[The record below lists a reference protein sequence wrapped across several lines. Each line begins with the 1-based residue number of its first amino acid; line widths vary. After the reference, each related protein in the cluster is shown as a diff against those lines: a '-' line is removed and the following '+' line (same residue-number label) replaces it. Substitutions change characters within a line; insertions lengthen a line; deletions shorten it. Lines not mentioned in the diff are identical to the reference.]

1 MNLKH
6 RHNEYVK
13 EQVASATLDKE
24 LMWRLLSYLR
34 PYRTLLFISI
44 FFLIVSKIIEASIP
58 IFIGNVS
65 QQILDGMHL
74 ENAEKKDLLGHVFVM
89 GGFIIGLLLVSYI
102 FDSLNVI
109 FKSWIGQKSIY
120 ELRLQIYEHILHMPL
135 TYFDTHSVGRL
146 MTRTIHD
153 VDQINQMF
161 AESVI
166 PIFGNI
172 ILFISIFA
180 GIFFVNW
187 KIGLLVLFI
196 LPFVYMLTHYFQVHQ
211 RRCYDRIRTLV
222 AAMNTFVQ
230 ENLMGAATIR
240 NFGLQKSAHDHFE
253 RINEDHC
260 NAYVASVK
268 NFSFF
273 IAAIDLLQ
281 NFSLIIA
288 FAILVAWNP
297 FDSDFQAGTYFTFSL
312 YVIMLFRPL
321 VDLAERYN
329 VLQSAMAAS
338 TRLFD
343 VLDQQTEYIGNED
356 KSILSDIETISFD
369 DVWFAYEGENWI
381 LKGISFIIKNG
392 ESVALVGMTGQG
404 KSTIISLLLQFY
416 KHQKGEIRINGKD
429 ISEYSLSSLRKQ
441 FSIVLQDPVLFSGSI
456 ADNIA
461 LFSQNI
467 PHSHIKEVINY
478 LGMHQLIGRLPNGI
492 DHMLTERGKSL
503 SMGEMQLLSLA
514 RAVAHR
520 RAVLI
525 LDEAT
530 ANIDTKTERVI
541 QTALKKIL
549 HEKTA
554 FVIAHR
560 LSTIKDVSR
569 ILVLHEGKIVESGTH
584 SELLNS
590 RGIYEKLY
598 RLQV

>member
-1 MNLKH
+1 MKPKYQSNK
-6 RHNEYVK
+6 YSK
-13 EQVASATLDKE
+13 EQVASQSLDRE
-24 LMWRLLSYLR
+24 LVWRLLSYLR
-34 PYRTLLFISI
+34 PYRTILVIAI
-44 FFLIVSKIIEASIP
+44 FFLIISKIIEASIP
-58 IFIGNVS
+58 VFIGNIS
-65 QQILDGMHL
+65 QQILNSVNL
-74 ENAEKKDLLGHVFVM
+74 ESEEKKKLLSHALTM
-89 GGFIIGLLLVSYI
+89 GGLIIGLLFASYI

-109 FKSWIGQKSIY
+109 LKSWIGQKAIY
-120 ELRLQIYEHILHMPL
+120 NLRLQIYEHIIHMPL
-135 TYFDTHSVGRL
+135 AYFDTHTVGRL

-172 ILFISIFA
+172 VLFISIFL

-187 KIGLLVLFI
+187 KIGLLVVFI
-196 LPFVYMLTHYFQVHQ
+196 LPVVYMLTHYFRIQQ

-230 ENLMGAATIR
+230 ENLMGATTIR
-240 NFGLQKSAHDHFE
+240 NFGLQKKARDHFE

-260 NAYVASVK
+260 DAYVESVK

-273 IAAIDLLQ
+273 IAAIDFLQ
-281 NFSLIIA
+281 NFSLIMA
-288 FAILVAWNP
+288 LAILVGWNP
-297 FDSDFQAGTYFTFSL
+297 MGIEFEAGIFFTFSL
-312 YVIMLFRPL
+312 YVLMFFRPL

-329 VLQSAMAAS
+329 VLQSAMAAA

-343 VLDQQTEYIGNED
+343 VLDRHSERVEYTGRH
-356 KSILSDIETISFD
+356 ILDDIETISFD
-369 DVWFAYEGENWI
+369 NVWFAYEEERWI
-381 LKGISFIIKNG
+381 LRGISFQIKKG

-416 KHQKGEIRINGKD
+416 KHQKGAIKINDRDIR
-429 ISEYSLSSLRKQ
+429 EFSLESLRKQ
-441 FSIVLQDPVLFSGSI
+441 FSIVLQDPVLFTGSI

-461 LFSQNI
+461 LFNPSISPTQI
-467 PHSHIKEVINY
+467 ESVIDY
-478 LGMHQLIGRLPNGI
+478 LGMRQFIDRLHQGVKHTLI
-492 DHMLTERGKSL
+492 ERGKSL

-530 ANIDTKTERVI
+530 ANIDTNAERVI
-541 QTALKKIL
+541 QAALKKIL

-569 ILVLHEGKIVESGTH
+569 ILVLHEGKIVENGTH
-584 SELLNS
+584 AELLAVQ
-590 RGIYEKLY
+590 GVYEKLY
-598 RLQV
+598 RLQT

>member
-1 MNLKH
+1 MNHK
-6 RHNEYVK
+6 RSHNEYVK
-13 EQVASATLDKE
+13 EQVVSTALDKE
-24 LMWRLLSYLR
+24 LIWRLLSYLR
-34 PYRTLLFISI
+34 PYRSLLLTAV
-44 FFLIVSKIIEASIP
+44 FFLIISKIIEASIP
-58 IFIGNVS
+58 IFIGNIS
-65 QQILDGMHL
+65 QQILDGMYL
-74 ENAEKKDLLGHVFVM
+74 ETTEKQQLLSHVVII
-89 GGFIIGLLLVSYI
+89 GCFIIGLLLASYI
-102 FDSLNVI
+102 FDSINVI
-109 FKSWIGQKSIY
+109 FKSWIGQKAIY
-120 ELRLQIYEHILHMPL
+120 QLRLQVYEHIIHMPL
-135 TYFDTHSVGRL
+135 IYFDTHTVGRL

-172 ILFISIFA
+172 VLFASIFI
-180 GIFFVNW
+180 GIFFISW

-196 LPFVYMLTHYFQVHQ
+196 LPAVYILTHYFRTQQ
-211 RRCYDRIRTLV
+211 RRCYDHIRTVV

-240 NFGLQKSAHDHFE
+240 NFGLQKQARKHFE
-253 RINEDHC
+253 KINEDQC
-260 NAYVASVK
+260 NAYVESVH

-273 IAAIDLLQ
+273 IAGIDLLQ
-281 NFSLIIA
+281 NISLIMA

-297 FDSDFQAGTYFTFSL
+297 IGNDFQAGTYFTFSL
-312 YVIMLFRPL
+312 YVLMLFRPL

-329 VLQSAMAAS
+329 VLQSAMAAAA
-338 TRLFD
+338 RIFD
-343 VLDQQTEYIGNED
+343 VLDRQSEHVENTKKYPLDE
-356 KSILSDIETISFD
+356 IETISFEN
-369 DVWFAYEGENWI
+369 VWFAYEEERWI
-381 LKGISFIIKNG
+381 LQGTSFHIKKG

-416 KHQKGEIRINGKD
+416 KHQKGDIEINGRD
-429 ISEYSLSSLRKQ
+429 IREYSLQSLRQQ
-441 FSIVLQDPVLFSGSI
+441 FSLVLQDPVLFSGSV

-461 LFSQNI
+461 LFNPNISRSQ
-467 PHSHIKEVINY
+467 IKEVIDY
-478 LGMHQLIGRLPNGI
+478 LGMHQFIKRLPEGLNDI
-492 DHMLTERGKSL
+492 LIERGKSL
-503 SMGEMQLLSLA
+503 SMGEMQLISLA

-530 ANIDTKTERVI
+530 ANIDTHTEKVI

-549 HEKTA
+549 HQKTA

-584 SELLNS
+584 SELLASN
-590 RGIYEKLY
+590 GIYEKLY
-598 RLQV
+598 RLQT